1 MLKCTMR
8 TTVEITSG
16 QHEALSALAK
26 RRGLRGF
33 SQLVQEALDVYL
45 QGLGDSETKLLL
57 SLEGSLNEEQEA
69 ELRSRIN
76 DARAVWRAS

>member
-1 MLKCTMR
+1 VR
-8 TTVEITSG
+8 TTVEITSD

-57 SLEGSLNEEQEA
+57 SLEGSLNEQQER
-69 ELRSRIN
+69 EMRSRIE

>member
-1 MLKCTMR
+1 MR
-8 TTVEITSG
+8 TTVEITSD
-16 QHEALSALAK
+16 QHEALNVLAK

-57 SLEGSLNEEQEA
+57 SLEGTIDEEQEF
-69 ELRSRIN
+69 ELRSRIQ
-76 DARAVWRAS
+76 DARIVWRAS